1 MEGHG
6 LSLRRISCRF
16 EMHLSGKLASVL
28 SEEYKYVYSIRM
40 ANVN

>member
-6 LSLRRISCRF
+6 LSRRISCRF

-28 SEEYKYVYSIRM
+28 SEEYKDVYSDGLCELS
-40 ANVN
+40 A